1 MLLRVVDCP
10 TVLMEPY
17 ISNSQSSYARIQKAL
32 SAREYHEPLPADDI
46 LVEYADAVVTGV
58 LRTYERN

>member
-1 MLLRVVDCP
+1 
-10 TVLMEPY
+10 MEPY
-17 ISNSQSSYARIQKAL
+17 ITNSHSSYARIQKAL